1 MGQSKYGDKAKLP
14 KVVFNITA
22 KAVKPEIA
30 EIPDKAVRPEKADK
44 PDKNAKGSARGSKKL
59 ENGFSYLNGFAV
71 YCIILNYW

>member
-44 PDKNAKGSARGSKKL
+44 PDKPD
-59 ENGFSYLNGFAV
+59 
-71 YCIILNYW
+71 